1 MIARRVQNWQYLIT
15 AGLPF
20 VYYSGHFSPH
30 EVPKTWVVWGLAIL
44 GVGLGVFEVE
54 KKQNDKRLMRLV
66 LVLMLWLVVSAL
78 WSGEFYQ
85 SWWGNPYRSD
95 GLLTLFAM
103 IVVGMMVEVR
113 PWLMRGLGLTS
124 LLLAVMVI
132 VRANPSDVLTIGN
145 VNMLSGYLALSL
157 PIIWSYLRYKW
168 LVILP
173 IIAVMMLG
181 SWGGIL
187 TVLCWLALVI
197 AKKNV
202 KLMSGMIMVAVVV
215 VLGIYARDQ
224 RLDLPVG
231 HVVAEGRGRIL
242 SKAVIAVKMRP
253 VTGWGW
259 ARFSR
264 AFGEIDYPV
273 KYEIDANV
281 DRTHSSV
288 LEYGVSGGGVAMS
301 LYLTIAW
308 MAIVR
313 LHASKNVGDQVL
325 WAVLILY
332 MIQSQTNVT
341 SVTQD
346 WLFWLGVGRAMYL

>member
-202 KLMSGMIMVAVVV
+202 KLMSGK
-215 VLGIYARDQ
+215 
-224 RLDLPVG
+224 P
-231 HVVAEGRGRIL
+231 
-242 SKAVIAVKMRP
+242 
-253 VTGWGW
+253 GWI
-259 ARFSR
+259 S
-264 AFGEIDYPV
+264 P
-273 KYEIDANV
+273 
-281 DRTHSSV
+281 
-288 LEYGVSGGGVAMS
+288 
-301 LYLTIAW
+301 TIATFC
-308 MAIVR
+308 
-313 LHASKNVGDQVL
+313 KPDN
-325 WAVLILY
+325 
-332 MIQSQTNVT
+332 
-341 SVTQD
+341 
-346 WLFWLGVGRAMYL
+346 